1 MSSYEDQLEIERLAQ
16 RIADRD
22 AQACR
27 ERDAYAKRKE
37 QAEDLWAKEL
47 NKFHSAEFFLGCLAT
62 PVCLFIV
69 WLVIHTMMRIGR

>member
-16 RIADRD
+16 QIADREGE
-22 AQACR
+22 AIR
-27 ERDAYAKRKE
+27 ERDAYAKRKD

-47 NKFHSAEFFLGCLAT
+47 NKFHWPEFLVGSFAT

-69 WLVIHTMMRIGR
+69 WVIIHSMMRIG